1 MVTAPSGRISIHAL
15 GLNGSRATGAC
26 EPRGSTAGRYSPI
39 TRVAPAAAPVLRNS
53 RRLTI
58 AWLMSHLWSA
68 RSGQPTTGVTT
79 PSITLAPD
87 GYSAVKTSTG
97 LIRAALKPGIEHES
111 TAIAITTATAS
122 AIVAG
127 SAARTPNRSEPN
139 HRDSNADRAR
149 PIAEPKPAY
158 RRPRPTTRRVSELG
172 AAPRVSRTR
181 SSCRR
186 RYTAACRSD
195 SPWDSRSP
203 PRHDSPR
210 PRAARWRSPRA

>member
-1 MVTAPSGRISIHAL
+1 MVTARSGRFAIHAL
-15 GLNGSRATGAC
+15 GWNGSRAAGAC
-26 EPRGSTAGRYSPI
+26 ESRGSTAGRYSPI

-87 GYSAVKTSTG
+87 GYSAVKTSTR

-127 SAARTPNRSEPN
+127 TRGRTPNRSEPN
-139 HRDSNADRAR
+139 PPDPNPDRAE
-149 PIAEPKPAY
+149 PVADPKPPTP
-158 RRPRPTTRRVSELG
+158 RPRPT
-172 AAPRVSRTR
+172 PR
-181 SSCRR
+181 
-186 RYTAACRSD
+186 
-195 SPWDSRSP
+195 
-203 PRHDSPR
+203 
-210 PRAARWRSPRA
+210 

>member
-15 GLNGSRATGAC
+15 GLNGSRAAGGC
-26 EPRGSTAGRYSPI
+26 ESGGSTGGRYSPI
-39 TRVAPAAAPVLRNS
+39 TGVAPAAAPVLRNS

-149 PIAEPKPAY
+149 PIAEPNPAY
-158 RRPRPTTRRVSELG
+158 PRPRPPTRPGSEPG
-172 AAPRVSRTR
+172 GAPRV
-181 SSCRR
+181 RR
-186 RYTAACRSD
+186 H
-195 SPWDSRSP
+195 PSP
-203 PRHDSPR
+203 PRR
-210 PRAARWRSPRA
+210 